1 MPQKE
6 EPLQTYLQFIRKY
19 DFIICLSTILV
30 LGIALVIALRLPKT
44 YSASTVIQ
52 LIQKKSTSPISSGNL
67 FQSVLSGGVDTRE
80 MATIS
85 KRFSTESMLNA
96 AIQNLEDSGQEG
108 VHHLPSIGFLKRNIK
123 AQIDPDA
130 DYIKL
135 SIELAEDQGGERNAA
150 LLVNQL
156 ARDMQNIR
164 SENDKNRLAK
174 HQNFLQRKRQQVEK
188 EITQLI
194 ENSLTFVRQNG
205 SPETWYPRLAS
216 LLEQHRNLQERH
228 GVSEQNL
235 HAARGRYSY
244 LKEKHTDLDKQTQI
258 TTTQSN
264 NPLWLYQKEKLIDL
278 ESQRIGDVEKT
289 GKSSYDLAG
298 LNAQIEKLSNQID
311 ITPQLSSITTIGT
324 SPHYTYI
331 ENQLIELPPLIENLE
346 NTAKQISKE
355 LENVKNELELLLTQI
370 PENQHIFERLR
381 AKIELSGTLL
391 TEIERRYLESEIV
404 AAESDNDAFQKGG
417 IQIIDVAVP
426 RKISVSPQ
434 FKLIFILAG
443 IVGLC
448 FGITLALLF
457 EYFKTTS
464 ESLNS

>member
-6 EPLQTYLQFIRKY
+6 EPLQTYLQFLRKY

-30 LGIALVIALRLPKT
+30 IGIALVIALRLPKT
-44 YSASTVIQ
+44 YSASTLMQ
-52 LIQKKSTSPISSGNL
+52 LIQKQSTSPISSGNL
-67 FQSVLSGGVDTRE
+67 FQTVLSGGVDTRE

-85 KRFSTESMLNA
+85 QRFSTESMLNA
-96 AIQNLEDSGQEG
+96 AIENLEDSGQEG
-108 VHHLPSIGFLKRNIK
+108 VHHLPSIGYLKRNIK
-123 AQIDPDA
+123 AQIHPDA
-130 DYIKL
+130 DYIEL

-156 ARDMQNIR
+156 ARDMQDIR
-164 SENDKNRLAK
+164 SGIEKDRLAK
-174 HQNFLQRKRQQVEK
+174 HQNFLNRKRQEIENQ
-188 EITQLI
+188 ITQLI
-194 ENSLTFVRQNG
+194 EESLTFVRENG

-235 HAARGRYSY
+235 HAARGRYSH
-244 LKEKHTDLDKQTQI
+244 LTAKHTDLEKQTQI

-264 NPLWLYQKEKLIDL
+264 NPLWLYQKEKLIEL
-278 ESQRIGDVEKT
+278 ESQRIGDKEKT

-298 LNAQIEKLSNQID
+298 LDAQIETLSKQID
-311 ITPQLSSITTIGT
+311 NTPQLSSSTTIGT

-331 ENQLIELPPLIENLE
+331 ENQLIELPPLILNLE
-346 NTAKQISKE
+346 NTTKQISKE
-355 LENVKNELELLLTQI
+355 LTDVKNELELLLTQI
-370 PENQHIFERLR
+370 PENQHVFERLR
-381 AKIELSGTLL
+381 TKLELSGTLL
-391 TEIERRYLESEIV
+391 TEIEKRYLESEIV
-404 AAESDNDAFQKGG
+404 GAESDNAAFQKGG

-434 FKLIFILAG
+434 LKLIFILAG

-457 EYFKTTS
+457 EYFKTSS
-464 ESLNS
+464 ESFNS

>member
-1 MPQKE
+1 MSQKG

-30 LGIALVIALRLPKT
+30 LGSALVIALRIPKT
-44 YSASTVIQ
+44 YSASTLMQ
-52 LIQKKSTSPISSGNL
+52 LIQSNNTPPISSGNL
-67 FQSVLSGGVDTRE
+67 FQAVLSGGVDTRE
-80 MATIS
+80 MSTIS

-96 AIQNLEDSGQEG
+96 AIENLEDRGLEG
-108 VHHLPSIGFLKRNIK
+108 VYHLPSIGHLKRNIK

-130 DYIKL
+130 DYIEL
-135 SIELAEDQGGERNAA
+135 SIELTEDQGGERNAS
-150 LLVNQL
+150 LIVNQL

-164 SENDKNRLAK
+164 NENEKNRLAK
-174 HQNFLQRKRQQVEK
+174 HQRFLNNKKQEVEK

-194 ENSLTFVRQNG
+194 EDSLGFVRQNG

-216 LLEQHRNLQERH
+216 LLEQHRNLQERE
-228 GVSEQNL
+228 GVSQQNL
-235 HAARGRYSY
+235 NAAQGRYSH
-244 LKEKHTDLDKQTQI
+244 LIEKLSHLNKQTQI

-289 GKSSYDLAG
+289 GKSSYDIAG
-298 LNAQIEKLSNQID
+298 LNAQIETLSKQTD
-311 ITPQLSSITTIGT
+311 DTPQLSTSTTLGT

-331 ENQLIELPPLIENLE
+331 ENELIELPPLIENLE
-346 NTAKQISKE
+346 NTTKQIS
-355 LENVKNELELLLTQI
+355 NELASVKSELALLLTQI
-370 PENQHIFERLR
+370 PVNQHIFERLR

-391 TEIERRYLESEIV
+391 KEIERRYLESEIIG
-404 AAESDNDAFQKGG
+404 AESDNEAFQKGG

-426 RKISVSPQ
+426 RKISQTPQ

-443 IVGLC
+443 IVGLS
-448 FGITLALLF
+448 FGITLALLL
-457 EYFKTTS
+457 EYLKTS
-464 ESLNS
+464 PESLNS

>member
-19 DFIICLSTILV
+19 DFIICLTTILV

-44 YSASTVIQ
+44 YSASTLMQ
-52 LIQKKSTSPISSGNL
+52 LIQNNNSSPISSGNL
-67 FQSVLSGGVDTRE
+67 FQTVFSGGVDTRE

-96 AIQNLEDSGQEG
+96 AIEDLEDSGQEG
-108 VHHLPSIGFLKRNIK
+108 VYHLPSIGYLKRNIK
-123 AQIDPDA
+123 AQINPDA
-130 DYIKL
+130 DYIEL
-135 SIELAEDQGGERNAA
+135 SIELTEDQGGERNAA

-156 ARDMQNIR
+156 ARNMQNIR
-164 SENDKNRLAK
+164 SDNEKNRLAK
-174 HQNFLQRKRQQVEK
+174 HQNFLNNKRQEVEK

-194 ENSLTFVRQNG
+194 EDSLNFVRQNG

-216 LLEQHRNLQERH
+216 LLEQHRNLQERY

-235 HAARGRYSY
+235 HAARGRYSH
-244 LKEKHTDLDKQTQI
+244 LNDKHTNLDKQAQI

-278 ESQRIGDVEKT
+278 ESQRIGDIEKT
-289 GKSSYDLAG
+289 GKSSYDIAG
-298 LNAQIEKLSNQID
+298 LNAQIEKLSNQTED
-311 ITPQLSSITTIGT
+311 TPQLSSSTTIGT

-346 NTAKQISKE
+346 NTAMQISKE
-355 LENVKNELELLLTQI
+355 LASVKSELALLLTQI
-370 PENQHIFERLR
+370 PVNQHIFERLR

-391 TEIERRYLESEIV
+391 TEIEKRYLESEIV
-404 AAESDNDAFQKGG
+404 GAESDNPTFQKGG

-457 EYFKTTS
+457 EYFKTSS
-464 ESLNS
+464 ESLNN

>member
-6 EPLQTYLQFIRKY
+6 EPLQTYLQFLRKY
-19 DFIICLSTILV
+19 DFLICLSTILV
-30 LGIALVIALRLPKT
+30 LGIALIIALRLPKT
-44 YSASTVIQ
+44 YSASTLMQ
-52 LIQKKSTSPISSGNL
+52 LIQKQSTSPISSGNL
-67 FQSVLSGGVDTRE
+67 FQTVLSGGVDTRE

-85 KRFSTESMLNA
+85 RRFSTESMLNA
-96 AIQNLEDSGQEG
+96 AIEKLEDSGQEG
-108 VHHLPSIGFLKRNIK
+108 VHHLPSIGYLKRHIK
-123 AQIDPDA
+123 AQINPEA
-130 DYIKL
+130 DYIEL
-135 SIELAEDQGGERNAA
+135 SIELREAQGGERNAA

-156 ARDMQNIR
+156 ARDMQDMR
-164 SENDKNRLAK
+164 SEIEKDRLAK
-174 HQNFLQRKRQQVEK
+174 HQNFLRRKRQEVEK

-194 ENSLTFVRQNG
+194 EDSLTFVRENG

-235 HAARGRYSY
+235 HAARGRYSH
-244 LKEKHTDLDKQTQI
+244 LKAKHTDLEKLTQI
-258 TTTQSN
+258 TATQSN
-264 NPLWLYQKEKLIDL
+264 NPLWLYQKEKLIEL

-298 LNAQIEKLSNQID
+298 LDAQIEKLNTEID
-311 ITPQLSSITTIGT
+311 DTEQLSSSTTIGT

-331 ENQLIELPPLIENLE
+331 ENQLIELPPLIKNLE
-346 NTAKQISKE
+346 NTTKQISKE
-355 LENVKNELELLLTQI
+355 LTDVKNELELLLAQI
-370 PENQHIFERLR
+370 PENQHVFERLR
-381 AKIELSGTLL
+381 TKIELSGTLL
-391 TEIERRYLESEIV
+391 TEIEKRYLESEIV
-404 AAESDNDAFQKGG
+404 GAESDNAAFQKGG

-434 FKLIFILAG
+434 FKLILILAG

-457 EYFKTTS
+457 EYFKTPS